1 MRSLWD
7 IQFLKFKINSC
18 TKSPTMDANGFAYLV
33 GEQRKMGDRVL
44 SGMAVAG
51 RCGLL
56 G

>member
-1 MRSLWD
+1 MHILWD

-18 TKSPTMDANGFAYLV
+18 TKSATLEANGFPYLV
-33 GEQRKMGDRVL
+33 GEQGEMGDKML